1 MTHLQWDN
9 KLPLKHLLILLF
21 IAIAYGSAFPVT
33 KLALND
39 SVPPIL
45 MASLRMGIVL
55 IILIPYWKFKI
66 PEKKYLPS
74 LVAFSV
80 SMGVMVYV
88 FMTLSL
94 FYSSIISPVI
104 VGSQLAIPFGVL
116 LSALMIGENISLKK
130 WILIFCAFFGIV
142 IIFFDPELANNYLG
156 IFYAGLM
163 ALFFGLAQVYSR
175 QLKSLD
181 VSLTNAFT
189 GLFGFIILMILSY
202 FIEGDVI
209 SNIKSI
215 TINSWVFIFYQA
227 VVVSLGAHLLMFYL
241 YKFYTV
247 GQIFPSYSLFPIFGI
262 GLSFLIFGEVPTFLF
277 AVGSII
283 VLTSVFLLHKTR

>member
-1 MTHLQWDN
+1 M
-9 KLPLKHLLILLF
+9 PLKHLLILLF

-55 IILIPYWKFKI
+55 ILLIPFWKFRI
-66 PEKKYLPS
+66 PEKKYMPS
-74 LVAFSV
+74 LIAFSF

-94 FYSSIISPVI
+94 YYSSIISPVI

-116 LSALMIGENISLKK
+116 ASSIMLNENISSKK
-130 WILIFCAFFGIV
+130 WILVFTSFVGIL
-142 IIFFDPELANNYLG
+142 IIFFDPKLANNFLG
-156 IFYAGLM
+156 LFYAALM
-163 ALFFGLAQVYSR
+163 ALSFGLAQVYSR
-175 QLKSLD
+175 QLKDLD

-189 GLFGFIILMILSY
+189 GLFGFIILLILSF
-202 FIEGDVI
+202 FIEGDAI
-209 SNIKSI
+209 TNIKL
-215 TINSWVFIFYQA
+215 ININTWLLIFYQA
-227 VVVSLGAHLLMFYL
+227 IIVSLGAHLLMFYL

-262 GLSFLIFGEVPTFLF
+262 GLTFLIFGEVPTLLFLI
-277 AVGSII
+277 GGII
-283 VLTSVFLLHKTR
+283 VLGSVYLLHKIR

>member
-55 IILIPYWKFKI
+55 IILIPYWKFKV

-130 WILIFCAFFGIV
+130 WILIFCAFFGII

-156 IFYAGLM
+156 LFYAGLM

-209 SNIKSI
+209 SNITSI
-215 TINSWVFIFYQA
+215 NFTTWIFIFYQA

>member
-1 MTHLQWDN
+1 
-9 KLPLKHLLILLF
+9 
-21 IAIAYGSAFPVT
+21 
-33 KLALND
+33 
-39 SVPPIL
+39 

-55 IILIPYWKFKI
+55 IILIPYWRFKI
-66 PEKKYLPS
+66 PEKKYLTS
-74 LVAFSV
+74 LIAFSI

-94 FYSSIISPVI
+94 YHSSIISPVI

-116 LSALMIGENISLKK
+116 LSAVMLGENISFKK

-142 IIFFDPELANNYLG
+142 IIFFDPELANNFLG
-156 IFYAGLM
+156 LFYAGLM

-175 QLKSLD
+175 QLKSLN

-202 FIEGDVI
+202 FIEGHTI

-215 TINSWVFIFYQA
+215 NINTWVFIFYQA

-262 GLSFLIFGEVPTFLF
+262 GLSFLIFGEIPTFLF
-277 AVGSII
+277 LIGSAI
-283 VLTSVFLLHKTR
+283 VLTSVFLLHKTS

>member
-1 MTHLQWDN
+1 M
-9 KLPLKHLLILLF
+9 PLKHLLILLF
-21 IAIAYGSAFPVT
+21 IAIAYGSAFPIT

-55 IILIPYWKFKI
+55 ILLIPFWKFRI
-66 PEKKYLPS
+66 PEKKYMPS
-74 LVAFSV
+74 LIAFSF

-94 FYSSIISPVI
+94 YYSSIISPVI

-116 LSALMIGENISLKK
+116 ASSIMLNENISSKK
-130 WILIFCAFFGIV
+130 WILIFTSFIGIL
-142 IIFFDPELANNYLG
+142 IIFFDPKLANNFLG
-156 IFYAGLM
+156 LFYAALM
-163 ALFFGLAQVYSR
+163 ALSFGLAQVYSR
-175 QLKSLD
+175 QLKDLD

-189 GLFGFIILMILSY
+189 GLFGFIILLILSF
-202 FIEGDVI
+202 FIEGDAI
-209 SNIKSI
+209 TNIKSI
-215 TINSWVFIFYQA
+215 NINTWLLIFYQA
-227 VVVSLGAHLLMFYL
+227 IVVSLGAHLLMFYL

-262 GLSFLIFGEVPTFLF
+262 GLTFLIFGEVPTLLFLI
-277 AVGSII
+277 GGII
-283 VLTSVFLLHKTR
+283 VLGSVYLLHKIR